1 MYRSHIGDHNDSEMI
16 RAFASGTGVIG
27 LDPGTRDTKNVKNGT
42 KKYLASLSLMILK
55 ASTGIS
61 SPQKKKKKNNFSDG
75 NTIIEVVVGYGQF
88 SSINR

>member
-55 ASTGIS
+55 ASAGIS
-61 SPQKKKKKNNFSDG
+61 SPKKNNFSDG
-75 NTIIEVVVGYGQF
+75 NTIIEVVVGYGHLVL
-88 SSINR
+88 SIDD